1 MGRPKGS
8 KNKKTKV
15 QEKEQLQAQ
24 EMPVK
29 KRRTRT
35 RIKKIVNNS
44 NTEKIKTT
52 LDKARKNGDDWTE
65 EQKARFSHVLILE
78 YPYFI
83 QATSTCYVLKQFVD
97 KKDDNRE
104 YRQPLPMCY
113 ASRLADILKIS
124 ADRLIRIPSNVEEC
138 EDNIERIFN
147 MIDARIENKRPC
159 ELFEEYK
166 TSQELRSHML
176 Q

>member
-15 QEKEQLQAQ
+15 QEQLQAQ
-24 EMPVK
+24 EKPVR
-29 KRRTRT
+29 KRRT
-35 RIKKIVNNS
+35 RIKKIVNS
-44 NTEKIKTT
+44 SSTEKIKKT
-52 LDKARKNGDDWTE
+52 LQEARKKKKSWAK

-97 KKDDNRE
+97 KKDDNGE

-138 EDNIERIFN
+138 EDNIERIYN
-147 MIDARIENKRPC
+147 MVDARIENKRPC

-166 TSQELRSHML
+166 TAQELRNHML

>member
-8 KNKKTKV
+8 KNKKTKA
-15 QEKEQLQAQ
+15 QEQLQAQ
-24 EMPVK
+24 EKPVK
-29 KRRTRT
+29 KRRT

-52 LDKARKNGDDWTE
+52 LEKARKNGDGWTE
-65 EQKARFSHVLILE
+65 EQKAKFSHVLILE

-97 KKDDNRE
+97 KKDEDGE

-124 ADRLIRIPSNVEEC
+124 ADRFIRIPTNVEEC
-138 EDNIERIFN
+138 ENNIERIYS

-166 TSQELRSHML
+166 TAQELRAHMIK
-176 Q
+176 

>member
-15 QEKEQLQAQ
+15 QVKAQVQEK
-24 EMPVK
+24 PVK
-29 KRRTRT
+29 KRRTR
-35 RIKKIVNNS
+35 IKKIINNS
-44 NTEKIKTT
+44 NKEEIKKT
-52 LDKARKNGDDWTE
+52 LEKARKNGEDWTE

-97 KKDDNRE
+97 KKDEDGE

-138 EDNIERIFN
+138 EDNIERIYS
-147 MIDARIENKRPC
+147 MIDARIGNKHPC

-166 TSQELRSHML
+166 TAQELRARMMK
-176 Q
+176 

>member
-1 MGRPKGS
+1 MGRTKGS
-8 KNKKTKV
+8 KNKKTKA
-15 QEKEQLQAQ
+15 QEQLQAQ
-24 EMPVK
+24 EKPVK
-29 KRRTRT
+29 KRRTR
-35 RIKKIVNNS
+35 IKKIVDNS

-52 LDKARKNGDDWTE
+52 LEKARKNNDDWTE

-97 KKDDNRE
+97 NKDDSGE

-124 ADRLIRIPSNVEEC
+124 ANRLIRIPSNVEEC
-138 EDNIERIFN
+138 EDNIERIYS

-166 TSQELRSHML
+166 TAQELRAHMFK
-176 Q
+176 

>member
-15 QEKEQLQAQ
+15 QEQLQAQ
-24 EMPVK
+24 EKPVR
-29 KRRTRT
+29 KRRT
-35 RIKKIVNNS
+35 RIKKIVDS
-44 NTEKIKTT
+44 SSTEKIKKT
-52 LDKARKNGDDWTE
+52 LQEARKKKKSWTE

-97 KKDDNRE
+97 KKDDNGE
-104 YRQPLPMCY
+104 YRQPIPLCY
-113 ASRLADILKIS
+113 GVRLADILKS
-124 ADRLIRIPSNVEEC
+124 SVDRFIRIPANVAEC
-138 EDNIERIFN
+138 ENNIKRIYS

-166 TSQELRSHML
+166 TAQELRAHMNK
-176 Q
+176 

>member
-1 MGRPKGS
+1 MGRPKSS

-15 QEKEQLQAQ
+15 QVKAQAQ
-24 EMPVK
+24 EKPVR
-29 KRRTRT
+29 KRRT

-44 NTEKIKTT
+44 NAEKIKNT
-52 LDKARKNGDDWTE
+52 LEKARKNGDDWTE

-97 KKDDNRE
+97 KKDDNGE

-124 ADRLIRIPSNVEEC
+124 ANRLIRIPANAEEC
-138 EDNIERIFN
+138 EINIERIFN

-166 TSQELRSHML
+166 TAQELREHML

>member
-1 MGRPKGS
+1 MGRPKGT

-15 QEKEQLQAQ
+15 QVQEQVQEK
-24 EMPVK
+24 PVK
-29 KRRTRT
+29 KRRTR
-35 RIKKIVNNS
+35 IKKIINNS
-44 NTEKIKTT
+44 NTEKIKNT
-52 LDKARKNGDDWTE
+52 LEKARKNGEDWTE

-97 KKDDNRE
+97 KKDDNGE

-113 ASRLADILKIS
+113 ASRLVDILKIS
-124 ADRLIRIPSNVEEC
+124 VDRFIRIPANVEEC
-138 EDNIERIFN
+138 ENNIERIYN

-166 TSQELRSHML
+166 TAQELRNHML
-176 Q
+176 K

>member
-15 QEKEQLQAQ
+15 QVKAQVQEK
-24 EMPVK
+24 PVK
-29 KRRTRT
+29 KRRTR
-35 RIKKIVNNS
+35 IKKIINNS
-44 NTEKIKTT
+44 NKEKVKKT
-52 LDKARKNGDDWTE
+52 LEKARKNGEDWTE

-97 KKDDNRE
+97 KKDDNGE
-104 YRQPLPMCY
+104 YRQPIPLCY
-113 ASRLADILKIS
+113 GGRLADILKS
-124 ADRLIRIPSNVEEC
+124 SVDRFIRIPANVAEC
-138 EDNIERIFN
+138 ENNIKRIYS
-147 MIDARIENKRPC
+147 MIDARIENKKPC

-166 TSQELRSHML
+166 TAQELRARMMK
-176 Q
+176 

>member
-15 QEKEQLQAQ
+15 QEQLQAQ
-24 EMPVK
+24 EKPVK

-44 NTEKIKTT
+44 NTEKIKNA
-52 LDKARKNGDDWTE
+52 LEKARKNGDNWTE

-97 KKDDNRE
+97 KKDDNGE

-138 EDNIERIFN
+138 EDNIERIYS

-159 ELFEEYK
+159 ELFGEYK
-166 TSQELRSHML
+166 TAQELRNHML